1 MGQLVFGFGQMH
13 YICQHIMKN
22 TRLSILLIGVLC
34 CGTYLT
40 PIFAQTFRLE
50 DSIAIRSTL
59 ERAKKYILIGV
70 ENDVSEKML
79 DSVQERLRPY
89 PIENTE
95 LHASYWQNMGG
106 LAFHRAQMPKAIAFF
121 ERALAIYERCYPP
134 GDVRLAASFHNLGV
148 LNIEIGHYE
157 LALKFLQKALTV
169 RRLNLKANDP
179 DLASTLNAIGATYY
193 SLQELSLALSYTNEA
208 ASIYQTL
215 PNKQPSLAT
224 AYLNIGNIS
233 DDLGDYDRAIEYLR
247 LSLAIRKA
255 YLPPLHTRIAGCLNL
270 LGNTYQNAFR
280 YREAEKAFVEAIRMH
295 EALEDRD
302 SVLLASAYEC
312 YASLLAITG
321 RPAEAVQ
328 LQEKAMS
335 IQVALEWMPSRLRAI
350 GKSTL
355 AELYFLVGNY
365 DKCLTANAEALR
377 ALEAAYEGKIS
388 SFTIEAT
395 ALRAAALTKIGN
407 PEEAS
412 RNCEA
417 MLARLQHDKQE
428 INQKSH
434 FLRLLYAS
442 KANALFEWSKKRGDT
457 QLLQGSLRDFATFDS
472 LLSNSG
478 LSLERLTSR
487 GANYRRMRPVFE
499 QAIQAHRYAFDKNGD
514 QNALRQAFHFSEQAR
529 AVLLHQAAK
538 DANAK
543 NIAGIPDAVL
553 SQEKA
558 WKTSINL
565 LEASIAEKNEEEPDS
580 TAALEILALEEK
592 LDRLKGRQDSLYKRI
607 EQEYPDYYRL
617 KYDLRVESVASVQQL
632 LDADQALVEYFIG
645 DGAVYVFTIGKND
658 YSVREIKKDF
668 PLEQW
673 VAQLRTGMTAFQTD
687 PNLAL
692 QYDSLSA
699 LYTHAAF
706 QLYQKLVA
714 PIAADLPLKVTFVP
728 DGILG
733 YVPFEALLLEPPAN
747 PTRWNSHHYLLNDH
761 PISYCYSATMLR
773 DMLQRKNRQEP
784 QLNFLGFAPQYN
796 GDTTLLA
803 SRFQYV
809 DDLRKGL
816 APLPHS
822 GEEVYRGARL
832 MRGQIFVGADATEA
846 KFMEMASQ
854 ARILH
859 LATHGQANDRAGDY
873 CFLVFSEQK
882 DTVENEILYARD
894 IYNLQ
899 LNAELVTLS
908 ACETGIGEQQGG
920 EGIISLARA
929 FAYAGAKS
937 IVTSLWS
944 VSDAKTKDLMVDFYK
959 NLRKGLRKDEAL
971 RQAKLD
977 FLKRNKSENAH
988 PFYWAGFVGI
998 GKMGPL

>member
-1 MGQLVFGFGQMH
+1 
-13 YICQHIMKN
+13 MKN
-22 TRLSILLIGVLC
+22 IRLSILLTGALYCGVLF
-34 CGTYLT
+34 
-40 PIFAQTFRLE
+40 PPVFAQTFSLE

-59 ERAKKYILIGV
+59 ERAKKYVLDEV
-70 ENDVSEKML
+70 EAETSEKML

-95 LHASYWQNMGG
+95 LHGLYWQMRGG
-106 LAFHRAQMPKAIAFF
+106 LAFQRSQMQVAIGFLEKA
-121 ERALAIYERCYPP
+121 LKVYERCYPP
-134 GDVRLAASFHNLGV
+134 GDVRLATSYHNLGV
-148 LNIEIGHYE
+148 MNSEIGRYE
-157 LALKFLQKALTV
+157 LSLSYFHKALSV
-169 RRLNLKANDP
+169 RRLKLPPNDP
-179 DLASTLNAIGATYY
+179 DLAGTLNGLGSIYYALQDLSRAQVYFSEAAAIF
-193 SLQELSLALSYTNEA
+193 QNVPKQQVSLAMV
-208 ASIYQTL
+208 
-215 PNKQPSLAT
+215 
-224 AYLNIGNIS
+224 YLNIGNIY
-233 DDLGDYDRAIEYLR
+233 DDLGDYNRAIEYLR
-247 LSLAIRKA
+247 LSLALRRA
-255 YLPPLHTRIAGCLNL
+255 YLPPLHTRIARCLNL
-270 LGNTYQNAFR
+270 LGNSYQNAFR
-280 YREAEKAFVEAIRMH
+280 YREAENAFQEAIHMH

-321 RPAEAVQ
+321 RPAEAVR

-335 IQVALEWMPSRLRAI
+335 VQLALDWMPPRLLAI
-350 GKSTL
+350 GKGTL
-355 AELYFLVGNY
+355 AELYFLVGDY
-365 DKCLTANAEALR
+365 QKCLTANAEALR
-377 ALEAAYEGKIS
+377 ALDAAYDGKIS

-395 ALRAAALTKIGN
+395 ALRAAAFTKAGN
-407 PEEAS
+407 PEEAVRS
-412 RNCEA
+412 CEG

-442 KANALFEWSKKRGDT
+442 KANALFERSKKRGDA
-457 QLLQGSLRDFATFDS
+457 QLLQSSLRDFSTFDS

-499 QAIQAHRYAFDKNGD
+499 QAIQAHRHAFEKNGD

-553 SQEKA
+553 EQEKS

-565 LEASIAEKNEEEPDS
+565 LEASIAEKNEEAPDS
-580 TAALEILALEEK
+580 TGALEILALEEK
-592 LDRLKGRQDSLYKRI
+592 LERLKGRQDSLYKRI

-632 LDADQALVEYFIG
+632 LNADQALVEYFIG
-645 DGAVYVFTIGKND
+645 DEAVYIFTIGKNN
-658 YSVREIKKDF
+658 YHVREIKKDF

-687 PNLAL
+687 PKLSL

-699 LYTHAAF
+699 LYAHAAF

-747 PTRWNSHHYLLNDH
+747 PTRWNSHRYLLNDH
-761 PISYCYSATMLR
+761 PISYSYSATLWR

-796 GDTTLLA
+796 GDTSLLA
-803 SRFQYV
+803 SRFQHV

-822 GEEVYRGARL
+822 GEEVYRAARL
-832 MRGQIFVGADATEA
+832 MQGQIFVGAEATEA
-846 KFMEMASQ
+846 KFTEMAGQ
-854 ARILH
+854 ARLLH

-959 NLRKGLRKDEAL
+959 NLRKGMRKDEAL